1 MERGKGAIIRH
12 SASFFLKSCAGKSAP
27 SQNRTV
33 NVPVN
38 KPFNLRQ
45 AQEHNIYF
53 GIVHRKKTVILINS
67 HRGRQVERRFMNI
80 INKKIELSDGR
91 VIEIETGKLA
101 KQADGSV
108 VVKMGG
114 TMLLACVTC
123 AKDAKEDVDFMPL
136 QVDYKEKFASAG
148 RFPGGFM
155 KREGKASDAEIL
167 TARLVDRALRPL
179 FPEDFHAEVY
189 VTINLISAE
198 KDIQPDA
205 LAGLAASSA
214 LAVSD
219 IPFGGPISEVR
230 VARIDGQ
237 LKINPGFS
245 EMDKADIDL
254 MVAATYDNIMMV
266 EGEMKEVSEA
276 DMLEAI
282 KFAHEE
288 IKKHC
293 KVQMELMEETGK
305 TVKRTYCHEENDE
318 ELRKAVEAFCYDRCY
333 AIAKSGSAKHERS
346 DAFDALKEE
355 FYQTLPEED
364 REAKKMMV
372 ERYYHTVEKTAM
384 RNLILDEGIRLDGRK
399 SDEVRPIWCEVGY
412 LPCAHGSA
420 IFTRGETQSLST
432 VTLGT
437 KLDMKELDEVLVQ
450 GSEQFVLHYNF
461 PPFATGEAKAQ
472 RGVGRREI
480 GHGNLAWRALKPM
493 VPLAPENPYAVRVVS
508 DILESNGSSSMATV
522 CAGCLALMDAGVKIR
537 KPVAGVAMG
546 LITDAERP
554 NDRYAILTDIL
565 GDEDHLGDMDFK
577 VTGTK
582 DGITATQ
589 MDIKVDGLSYE
600 VLAKALEQARQ
611 GRMHIMGEMMKCI
624 SEPREDY
631 KPFVPRIIQIR
642 VPGEFIGAIIGKGG
656 EVIQKIQR
664 ETGTVVTITEDNVNG
679 VSEGIV
685 DIFGQDKESM
695 DKALEWING
704 ICAVPEVGKV
714 YHGKVV
720 SVLEFGAFVEILPGK
735 EGLLHISE
743 LDWGKTDK
751 VEDVIN
757 VGDEVDVK
765 LLEIDA
771 KTGKMRLSRKALL
784 DKPEGYVEPERRP
797 RPATGDRGPRRN
809 GGNGDDRRGPR
820 RDDRRMSD
828 ERRNDRR
835 DDRRAPRRENKQPR
849 QENQLGDFMTD
860 AGFDAPDYND
870 PDIF

>member
-1 MERGKGAIIRH
+1 
-12 SASFFLKSCAGKSAP
+12 
-27 SQNRTV
+27 
-33 NVPVN
+33 
-38 KPFNLRQ
+38 
-45 AQEHNIYF
+45 
-53 GIVHRKKTVILINS
+53 
-67 HRGRQVERRFMNI
+67 MNI

-91 VIEIETGKLA
+91 IIEIETGKLA
-101 KQADGSV
+101 KQADGAV

-114 TMLLACVTC
+114 TMLLATVTA
-123 AKDAKEDVDFMPL
+123 AKDAKDDVDFMPL
-136 QVDYKEKFASAG
+136 QVDYKEKFYAAG

-155 KREGKASDAEIL
+155 KREGKATDAEIL

-189 VTINLISAE
+189 VQVNLISAE

-205 LAGLAASSA
+205 LAGLAASAA

-230 VARIDGQ
+230 VVRIDGQ
-237 LKINPGFS
+237 FKINPNFS
-245 EMDKADIDL
+245 EMENADMDL

-266 EGEMKEVSEA
+266 EGEMKEVSET

-293 KVQMELMEETGK
+293 KVQMELTEECGK
-305 TVKRTYCHEENDE
+305 TVKRTYCHEVNDE
-318 ELRKAVEAFCYDRCY
+318 ELKKAVEAFCYDKCY
-333 AIAKSGSAKHERS
+333 AVAKSGQDKHARS
-346 DAFDALKEE
+346 DAFDAIKEE
-355 FYQTLPEED
+355 FMQTIPEEE
-364 REAKKMMV
+364 REDKQMMV
-372 ERYYHTVEKTAM
+372 DRYYHAVEKAAM
-384 RNLILDEGIRLDGRK
+384 RNLILDEGQRLDGRK
-399 SDEVRPIWCEVGY
+399 TNEVRPIWCEVGY

-420 IFTRGETQSLST
+420 IFTRGETQSLAT

-437 KLDMKELDEVLVQ
+437 KMDMKELDEVLVQ
-450 GSEQFVLHYNF
+450 GTSQFVLHYNF

-480 GHGNLAWRALKPM
+480 GHGNLAWRALKPV
-493 VPLAPENPYAVRVVS
+493 VPMAPENPYAIRVVS
-508 DILESNGSSSMATV
+508 DILESNGSSSMASV
-522 CAGCLALMDAGVKIR
+522 CGGCLALMDAGVKIS

-546 LITDAERP
+546 LITDAEKP

-611 GRMHIMGEMMKCI
+611 GRMHIMGEMLKTI

-664 ETGTVVTITEDNVNG
+664 ETGTVATITEEQNNG
-679 VSEGIV
+679 VSEGVV
-685 DIFGQDKESM
+685 DIFGDNKEAM
-695 DKALEWING
+695 DKALAWING
-704 ICAVPEVGKV
+704 ICAVPEVGAT

-720 SVLEFGAFVEILPGK
+720 SILEFGAFVEILPGK

-743 LDWGKTDK
+743 LDWKKTDK
-751 VEDVIN
+751 VEDVLS

-771 KTGKMRLSRKALL
+771 KTGKMRLSRRALL
-784 DKPEGYVEPERRP
+784 EKPEGYVEPERKP
-797 RPATGDRGPRRN
+797 RSSSDKPRR
-809 GGNGDDRRGPR
+809 DSDRRDNKAPR
-820 RDDRRMSD
+820 RDDRRG
-828 ERRNDRR
+828 DRR
-835 DDRRAPRRENKQPR
+835 DSKGPRREFR
-849 QENQLGDFMTD
+849 Q
-860 AGFDAPDYND
+860 DAPKAEDETPNTESEM
-870 PDIF
+870 F

>member
-1 MERGKGAIIRH
+1 
-12 SASFFLKSCAGKSAP
+12 
-27 SQNRTV
+27 
-33 NVPVN
+33 
-38 KPFNLRQ
+38 
-45 AQEHNIYF
+45 
-53 GIVHRKKTVILINS
+53 
-67 HRGRQVERRFMNI
+67 MNI

-91 VIEIETGKLA
+91 IIEIETGKLA
-101 KQADGSV
+101 KQADGAV

-114 TMLLACVTC
+114 TMLLATVTA
-123 AKDAKEDVDFMPL
+123 AKDAKDDVDFMPL
-136 QVDYKEKFASAG
+136 QVDYKEKFYAAG

-155 KREGKASDAEIL
+155 KREGKATDAEIL

-189 VTINLISAE
+189 VQVNLISAE

-205 LAGLAASSA
+205 LAGLAASAA

-230 VARIDGQ
+230 VVRIDGQ
-237 LKINPGFS
+237 FKINPNFS
-245 EMDKADIDL
+245 EMENADMDL

-293 KVQMELMEETGK
+293 KVQMELTEECGK
-305 TVKRTYCHEENDE
+305 TVKRTYCHEVNDE
-318 ELRKAVEAFCYDRCY
+318 ELKKAVEAFCYDKCY
-333 AIAKSGSAKHERS
+333 AVAKSGQDKHARS
-346 DAFDALKEE
+346 DAFEAIKEE
-355 FYQTLPEED
+355 FMQTIPEKERED
-364 REAKKMMV
+364 KQMMV
-372 ERYYHTVEKTAM
+372 DRYYHAVEKAAM
-384 RNLILDEGIRLDGRK
+384 RNLILDEGQRLDGRK
-399 SDEVRPIWCEVGY
+399 TNEVRPIWCETDY

-420 IFTRGETQSLST
+420 IFTRGETQSLAT

-437 KLDMKELDEVLVQ
+437 KMDMKELDEVLVQ
-450 GSEQFVLHYNF
+450 GTSQFVLHYNF

-480 GHGNLAWRALKPM
+480 GHGNLAWRALKPV
-493 VPLAPENPYAVRVVS
+493 VPMAPENPYAIRVVS
-508 DILESNGSSSMATV
+508 DILESNGSSSMASV
-522 CAGCLALMDAGVKIR
+522 CGGCLALMDAGVKIS

-546 LITDAERP
+546 LITDAEKP

-611 GRMHIMGEMMKCI
+611 GRMHIMGEMLKTI

-664 ETGTVVTITEDNVNG
+664 ETGTVVTITEEQNNG
-679 VSEGIV
+679 VSEGVV
-685 DIFGQDKESM
+685 DIFGDNKEAM
-695 DKALEWING
+695 DKALAWING
-704 ICAVPEVGKV
+704 ICAVPEVGAV

-720 SVLEFGAFVEILPGK
+720 SILEFGAFVEILPGK

-743 LDWGKTDK
+743 LDWKKTDK
-751 VEDVIN
+751 VEDVLS

-771 KTGKMRLSRKALL
+771 KTGKMRLSRRALL
-784 DKPEGYVEPERRP
+784 EKPEGYVEPERKP
-797 RPATGDRGPRRN
+797 RSSSDKPRR
-809 GGNGDDRRGPR
+809 DSDRRDNKAPR
-820 RDDRRMSD
+820 RDDRRG
-828 ERRNDRR
+828 DRR
-835 DDRRAPRRENKQPR
+835 DSKGPRREFR
-849 QENQLGDFMTD
+849 Q
-860 AGFDAPDYND
+860 DAPKAEDETPNTESEM
-870 PDIF
+870 F

>member
-1 MERGKGAIIRH
+1 
-12 SASFFLKSCAGKSAP
+12 
-27 SQNRTV
+27 
-33 NVPVN
+33 
-38 KPFNLRQ
+38 
-45 AQEHNIYF
+45 
-53 GIVHRKKTVILINS
+53 
-67 HRGRQVERRFMNI
+67 MNI

-91 VIEIETGKLA
+91 IIEIETGKLA
-101 KQADGSV
+101 KQADGAV

-114 TMLLACVTC
+114 TMLLATVTA
-123 AKDAKEDVDFMPL
+123 AKDAKDDVDFMPL
-136 QVDYKEKFASAG
+136 QVDYKEKFYAAG

-155 KREGKASDAEIL
+155 KREGKATDAEIL

-189 VTINLISAE
+189 VQVNLISAE

-205 LAGLAASSA
+205 LAGLAASAA

-230 VARIDGQ
+230 VVRIDGQ
-237 LKINPGFS
+237 FKINPNFS
-245 EMDKADIDL
+245 EMENADMDL

-266 EGEMKEVSEA
+266 EGEMKEVSES

-293 KVQMELMEETGK
+293 KVQMELTEECGK
-305 TVKRTYCHEENDE
+305 TVKRTYCHEVNDE
-318 ELRKAVEAFCYDRCY
+318 ELKKAVEAFCYDKCY
-333 AIAKSGSAKHERS
+333 AVAKSGQDKHARS
-346 DAFDALKEE
+346 DAFEAIKEE
-355 FYQTLPEED
+355 FMQTIPEKERED
-364 REAKKMMV
+364 KQMMV
-372 ERYYHTVEKTAM
+372 DRYYHAVEKAAM
-384 RNLILDEGIRLDGRK
+384 RNLILDEGQRLDGRK
-399 SDEVRPIWCEVGY
+399 TNEVRPIWCETDY

-420 IFTRGETQSLST
+420 IFTRGETQSLAT

-437 KLDMKELDEVLVQ
+437 KMDMKELDEVLVQ
-450 GSEQFVLHYNF
+450 GTSQFVLHYNF

-480 GHGNLAWRALKPM
+480 GHGNLAWRALKPV
-493 VPLAPENPYAVRVVS
+493 VPMAPENPYAIRVVS
-508 DILESNGSSSMATV
+508 DILESNGSSSMASV
-522 CAGCLALMDAGVKIR
+522 CGGCLALMDAGVKIS

-546 LITDAERP
+546 LITDAEKP

-611 GRMHIMGEMMKCI
+611 GRMHIMGEMLKTI

-664 ETGTVVTITEDNVNG
+664 ETGTVVTITEEQNNG
-679 VSEGIV
+679 VSEGVV
-685 DIFGQDKESM
+685 DIFGDNKEAM
-695 DKALEWING
+695 DKALSWING
-704 ICAVPEVGKV
+704 ICAVPEVGAT

-720 SVLEFGAFVEILPGK
+720 SILEFGAFVEILPGK

-743 LDWGKTDK
+743 LDWKKTDK
-751 VEDVIN
+751 VEDVLS

-771 KTGKMRLSRKALL
+771 KTGKMRLSRRALL
-784 DKPEGYVEPERRP
+784 EKPEGYVEPERKP
-797 RPATGDRGPRRN
+797 RSSSDKPRR
-809 GGNGDDRRGPR
+809 DSDRRDNKAPR
-820 RDDRRMSD
+820 RDDRRG
-828 ERRNDRR
+828 DRR
-835 DDRRAPRRENKQPR
+835 DNRGPRREFR
-849 QENQLGDFMTD
+849 Q
-860 AGFDAPDYND
+860 DAPKTEEETPNTESEM
-870 PDIF
+870 F

>member
-1 MERGKGAIIRH
+1 
-12 SASFFLKSCAGKSAP
+12 
-27 SQNRTV
+27 
-33 NVPVN
+33 
-38 KPFNLRQ
+38 
-45 AQEHNIYF
+45 
-53 GIVHRKKTVILINS
+53 
-67 HRGRQVERRFMNI
+67 MNI

-91 VIEIETGKLA
+91 IIEIETGKLA
-101 KQADGSV
+101 KQADGAV

-114 TMLLACVTC
+114 TMLLATVTA
-123 AKDAKEDVDFMPL
+123 AKDAKDDVDFMPL
-136 QVDYKEKFASAG
+136 QVDYKEKFYAAG

-155 KREGKASDAEIL
+155 KREGKATDAEIL

-189 VTINLISAE
+189 VQVNLISAE

-205 LAGLAASSA
+205 LAGLAASAA

-230 VARIDGQ
+230 VVRIDGQ
-237 LKINPGFS
+237 FKINPNFS
-245 EMDKADIDL
+245 EMENADMDL

-266 EGEMKEVSEA
+266 EGEMKEVSET

-293 KVQMELMEETGK
+293 KVQMELTEECGK
-305 TVKRTYCHEENDE
+305 TVKRTYCHEVNDE
-318 ELRKAVEAFCYDRCY
+318 ELKKAVEAFCYDKCY
-333 AIAKSGSAKHERS
+333 AVAKSGQDKHARS
-346 DAFDALKEE
+346 DAFDAIKEE
-355 FYQTLPEED
+355 FMQTIPEEE
-364 REAKKMMV
+364 REDKQMMV
-372 ERYYHTVEKTAM
+372 DRYYHAVEKAAM
-384 RNLILDEGIRLDGRK
+384 RNLILDEGQRLDGRK
-399 SDEVRPIWCEVGY
+399 TNEVRPIWCEVGY

-420 IFTRGETQSLST
+420 IFTRGETQSLAT

-437 KLDMKELDEVLVQ
+437 KMDMKELDEVLVQ
-450 GSEQFVLHYNF
+450 GTSQFVLHYNF

-480 GHGNLAWRALKPM
+480 GHGNLAWRALKPV
-493 VPLAPENPYAVRVVS
+493 VPVAPENPYAIRVVS
-508 DILESNGSSSMATV
+508 DILESNGSSSMASV
-522 CAGCLALMDAGVKIR
+522 CGGCLALMDAGVKIS

-546 LITDAERP
+546 LITDAEKP

-611 GRMHIMGEMMKCI
+611 GRMHIMGEMLKTI

-664 ETGTVVTITEDNVNG
+664 ETGTVVTITEEQNNG
-679 VSEGIV
+679 VSEGVV
-685 DIFGQDKESM
+685 DIFGDNKEAM
-695 DKALEWING
+695 DKALSWING
-704 ICAVPEVGKV
+704 ICAVPEVGAT

-720 SVLEFGAFVEILPGK
+720 SILEFGAFVEILPGK

-743 LDWGKTDK
+743 LDWKKTDK
-751 VEDVIN
+751 VEDVLS

-771 KTGKMRLSRKALL
+771 KTGKMRLSRRALL
-784 DKPEGYVEPERRP
+784 EKPEGYVEPERKP
-797 RPATGDRGPRRN
+797 RSSSDKPRR
-809 GGNGDDRRGPR
+809 DSDRRDNKAPR
-820 RDDRRMSD
+820 RDDRRG
-828 ERRNDRR
+828 DRR
-835 DDRRAPRRENKQPR
+835 DNRGPRREFR
-849 QENQLGDFMTD
+849 Q
-860 AGFDAPDYND
+860 DAPKTEEETPNTESEM
-870 PDIF
+870 F